1 MPGSVDDL
9 IRTFIAR
16 LSARDIEAA
25 AAMVSADFEY
35 DNVPMG
41 KAFGPDGLRNT
52 LTGFFAM
59 LDDVDWQ
66 VIRQTSTGDMSS
78 GTVLNERDD
87 RVNLKGTW
95 HSLPVAGVFEVRDGI
110 ITLWRDYFD
119 RQTLMEIMEAE
130 GRLPDSLVACIGGGS
145 NYSGFSFPFMMDKL
159 QHRVDSPEFVA
170 CEARAVPHTTRGT
183 YTYGFGDTAQITPL
197 PKMFIVMLNLLF

>member
-1 MPGSVDDL
+1 MAGSVDEL
-9 IRTFIAR
+9 IRTFITH
-16 LSARDIEAA
+16 LSASDIESA

-59 LDDVDWQ
+59 LDGVDWQ
-66 VIRQTSTGDMSS
+66 ILRQTSSGDTDN

-87 RVNLKGTW
+87 RVSMKGTW
-95 HSLPVAGVFEVRDGI
+95 HSLPVAGVFEVRNGK

-119 RQTLMEIMEAE
+119 QPTLMRIMAA
-130 GRLPDSLVACIGGGS
+130 G
-145 NYSGFSFPFMMDKL
+145 
-159 QHRVDSPEFVA
+159 Q
-170 CEARAVPHTTRGT
+170 
-183 YTYGFGDTAQITPL
+183 
-197 PKMFIVMLNLLF
+197 